1 MMPSLAGVI
10 ALALTFGVLAQ
21 SPPDLRTVAEKS
33 DWKKTARHADV
44 VTLLDALAASDPRA
58 TRVSMG
64 TTTEGRDLPVIILAD
79 PPVRTP
85 AEARAQ
91 VEGGGKVLILVIGN
105 IHAGEVCGKEALPI
119 VARDILSQAN
129 PLILRQAIIALAPI
143 YNADGN
149 ERFDAS
155 NRLGQNGPDEMGIR
169 HNAMDLDLNRDF
181 IKIEAPETAGLI
193 RFFNEWDP
201 HVFVDTHTTNGSY
214 HRFTISYAG
223 AKCLAGDL
231 GLREFSRDSFL
242 PGVAGIYEQLSG
254 EKTFYYGSFG
264 GGVFA
269 ENADDKASWGTFP
282 AEPRFGTTYVGLR
295 GRLSLLS
302 EAYVYAP
309 YKDRI
314 LRTRDFV
321 AATFAWAAEHSREI
335 RDVTFKASHAGE
347 FRRGLAD
354 KNPALYGKSEVVIR
368 SRLVP
373 CPGTHTILG
382 FEEEVKDGK
391 RINTGRPKDYQVT
404 LMDCF
409 EPVKTVTRP
418 MAYVIPADPRLAGVI
433 AKLRQHGVVVGDE
446 ISGGKM
452 SVEAYTITKAT
463 PASRAFQGHV
473 LVNAEATASVRTID
487 VPAGSWMVRTDQP
500 LGNLASV
507 LLEPESED
515 GLTTWN
521 FFDAWMKEG
530 ETFPVYRLMD

>member
-1 MMPSLAGVI
+1 M
-10 ALALTFGVLAQ
+10 ALAAPTVFAQ
-21 SPPDLRTVAEKS
+21 TPPDFRTVAEKS

-91 VEGGGKVLILVIGN
+91 IERDGKVMILVIGN

-129 PLILRQAIIALAPI
+129 PAILRRAIIALAPI

-149 ERFDAS
+149 ERFDAG
-155 NRLGQNGPDEMGIR
+155 NRPGQNGPDEMGIR

-223 AKCLAGDL
+223 AKCLAGDR
-231 GLREFSRDSFL
+231 GIREFSRDSFL
-242 PGVAGIYEQLSG
+242 PGIAGVYEQLSG

-309 YKDRI
+309 FKDRV
-314 LRTRDFV
+314 LRTRDYV
-321 AATFAWAAEHSREI
+321 AATLVWSAEHAEQIHRVTLAAQFASSKSR
-335 RDVTFKASHAGE
+335 
-347 FRRGLAD
+347 
-354 KNPALYGKSEVVIR
+354 EVVIR

-391 RINTGRPKDYQVT
+391 RTNTGRPKDYQVT

-409 EPVKTVTRP
+409 EPVKTVKRP
-418 MAYVIPADPRLAGVI
+418 TGYVIPTDVRLDGVI
-433 AKLRQHGVVVGDE
+433 DKLKQHGVTVSVT
-446 ISGGKM
+446 GGGTM

-473 LVNAEATASVRTID
+473 LVNAEVTTSVRTID
-487 VPAGSWMVRTDQP
+487 VPLGSKVVYTEQP

-530 ETFPVYRLMD
+530 ETFPVYRLMDQ

>member
-1 MMPSLAGVI
+1 MMPYPAVVF
-10 ALALTFGVLAQ
+10 ALALTSAVLAQ

-33 DWKKTARHADV
+33 DWKKTARHAEV

-91 VEGGGKVLILVIGN
+91 IEGDGKVLILVIGN

-119 VARDILSQAN
+119 LAREILGQQKSDLLSKAIVAF
-129 PLILRQAIIALAPI
+129 API

-149 ERFDAS
+149 ERFDPG
-155 NRLGQNGPDEMGIR
+155 NRSGQNGPDEMGIR

-193 RFFNEWDP
+193 RFFNEWNP

-223 AKCLAGDL
+223 AKCLAGDI
-231 GLREFSRDSFL
+231 GIREFSRDSFL
-242 PGVAGIYEQLSG
+242 PGIATNYERFSG

-314 LRTRDFV
+314 LRTRDYV
-321 AATFAWAAEHSREI
+321 QATLAWSAANAERIREVTRDADAAAARSR
-335 RDVTFKASHAGE
+335 D
-347 FRRGLAD
+347 
-354 KNPALYGKSEVVIR
+354 VVIR

-391 RINTGRPKDYQVT
+391 RINTGRPKEYQVT

-418 MAYVIPADPRLAGVI
+418 KAYVIPADARLAGVI
-433 AKLRQHGVVVGDE
+433 AKLRQHGLTVGDE
-446 ISGGKM
+446 ITGGSM
-452 SVEAYTITKAT
+452 TLEAYTITKAT

-473 LVNAEATASVRTID
+473 LINAEATSSVRTID
-487 VPAGSWMVRTDQP
+487 VSAGSWIVRTDQP

-507 LLEPESED
+507 LLEPECED

-530 ETFPVYRLMD
+530 ETFPVYRLME